1 MVGGGPAGGMGAV
14 GTPGIGVGMP
24 GGRALPGIGSMTGL
38 GGSMQSFLGEAGM
51 YPDSSGSGM
60 DSNSIKDEFSG
71 ADSSDCR
78 NNNSSSLYSNG
89 NGNNNG
95 SSGSNGSHHH
105 QYPQQQHL
113 NTSSGSGVADNSNAS
128 KLYGSHGR
136 DLGGGCKIEEMDQE
150 QEEELEHEQEAE
162 REDDQDHEH
171 EEDDPDDDELGH
183 DEDSDEDNDEDEDAL
198 GGGSAMGDDDEGDH
212 HHPQHQQHDA
222 QQQDGGGGSL
232 RGLGR
237 IFGIGTHPV
246 VAEAQA
252 RAEALVH
259 GRGGARGGGST
270 SAAEAA
276 EKKRKRAVLSKE
288 ERAKQNRDRNR
299 EHARNTRLRKKAFV
313 EELKKQVGG
322 FLLESQRVKLRITW
336 MRMSSLLC
344 FMHLVCS
351 PTCQKGVSHLNG
363 TGNPMSLYSYVLYVS
378 PHQTCLPY
386 PIPGTGTS

>member
-1 MVGGGPAGGMGAV
+1 MVGGGPAGGMGGV
-14 GTPGIGVGMP
+14 GTQGIGVGMS

-71 ADSSDCR
+71 ADSNDCR
-78 NNNSSSLYSNG
+78 NNSSSNNNSSSMYSNG
-89 NGNNNG
+89 NNNNNNG
-95 SSGSNGSHHH
+95 NSSSSSNGSHHH
-105 QYPQQQHL
+105 HHHHYPQQHHL
-113 NTSSGSGVADNSNAS
+113 NNSSGNGAADNSNGS

-150 QEEELEHEQEAE
+150 QEEDLEHEQERE
-162 REDDQDHEH
+162 QEDDHDHEH
-171 EEDDPDDDELGH
+171 EEDDPDDDDLCH
-183 DEDSDEDNDEDEDAL
+183 DDESDEDHDEDEDAL

-212 HHPQHQQHDA
+212 HHPQHQQHDQ

-313 EELKKQVGG
+313 EELKKQVGRWVVG
-322 FLLESQRVKLRITW
+322 PQT
-336 MRMSSLLC
+336 
-344 FMHLVCS
+344 
-351 PTCQKGVSHLNG
+351 
-363 TGNPMSLYSYVLYVS
+363 SYDNVDMYV
-378 PHQTCLPY
+378 
-386 PIPGTGTS
+386 